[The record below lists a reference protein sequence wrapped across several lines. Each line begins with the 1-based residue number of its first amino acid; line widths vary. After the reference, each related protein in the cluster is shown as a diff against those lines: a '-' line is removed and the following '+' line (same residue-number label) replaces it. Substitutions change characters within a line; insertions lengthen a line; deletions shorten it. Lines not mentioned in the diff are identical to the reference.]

1 MVKLFLVLAG
11 FFMSSDLVWSM
22 AASGLLKSILGTNYA
37 FAQPQFIFLVTII
50 FYFLIAGLHVKNR
63 LLVVCVAFLSVG
75 LYEYFATY
83 LGGGHRG
90 YAFQQF
96 IFGFLYPV
104 LLVFALAE
112 MATERRLLFFK
123 WFYTGYCAYLLV
135 ALFLLFVVDGIF
147 IRQFDSYG
155 LGGALISMRYQETDE
170 NLFSLVLGNANKQS
184 NYLIMSMLLGPY
196 LIGIEGERKGC
207 INCDLIVFRLF
218 VILAT
223 LVLIVLFSRAA
234 MFLLPIALYLNR
246 HHLFKVSRQFLLLCL
261 AGIVWLSI
269 EFFDVFVVAANYL
282 LFAQYLDGTQQG
294 FIGTFHQR
302 VDQWSA
308 IGPLL
313 SDPEVILHGLGVGTY
328 GLLLGGY
335 EQAGTH
341 NLFLDHLLASGFY
354 GVIVLSGIITAG
366 TIRSLI
372 KRDLRLVVGYF
383 FFVVL
388 SLREYSFSYLYVTS
402 MGGLLFVFLTFL
414 TFAGNPKKRFM

>member
-1 MVKLFLVLAG
+1 
-11 FFMSSDLVWSM
+11 
-22 AASGLLKSILGTNYA
+22 
-37 FAQPQFIFLVTII
+37 
-50 FYFLIAGLHVKNR
+50 
-63 LLVVCVAFLSVG
+63 
-75 LYEYFATY
+75 
-83 LGGGHRG
+83 
-90 YAFQQF
+90 
-96 IFGFLYPV
+96 
-104 LLVFALAE
+104 
-112 MATERRLLFFK
+112 
-123 WFYTGYCAYLLV
+123 
-135 ALFLLFVVDGIF
+135 
-147 IRQFDSYG
+147 
-155 LGGALISMRYQETDE
+155 MRYQEADE

-196 LIGIEGERKGC
+196 LIEIEGERKGC
-207 INCDLIVFRLF
+207 TSRDRAVFRLF
-218 VILAT
+218 VMLAT
-223 LVLIVLFSRAA
+223 LVLVVLFSRAA

-246 HHLFKVSRQFLLLCL
+246 HHLFMASRRILFLCL
-261 AGIVWLSI
+261 AGIVLLSI
-269 EFFDVFVVAANYL
+269 EFSDLFAVAGNYL
-282 LFAQYLDGTQQG
+282 LFAEYLDGTSQG
-294 FIGTFHQR
+294 FVGSMSQR
-302 VDQWSA
+302 AEQWSA

-313 SDPEVILHGLGVGTY
+313 SDPEVILHGLGVGAY

-354 GVIVLSGIITAG
+354 GVIVLSTIITAG